1 MQVDAE
7 LEFERLRDVMVRTQ
21 LQPRGIRDPLVLA
34 AMGTVPREQF
44 VPWGWRDLAYD
55 DRPLPLDGATISQ
68 PYIVAYMT
76 ELARVEPGDRVLE
89 VGTGSGYQAAV
100 LSQMGADVYT
110 IEVRRGLA
118 LEAQRR
124 LAALGYER
132 VHVRSG
138 NAWPGWPEAA
148 PFDAILIT
156 AAAPKVPP
164 PLLEQLADGGRL
176 VAPIGGSTQ
185 QDLMVYIREGTELHE
200 QRFAPVAFV
209 PFIEP
214 SPTQN
219 H

>member
-1 MQVDAE
+1 VHVDTDPD
-7 LEFERLRDVMVRTQ
+7 FERLRRVMVRAQ
-21 LQPRGIRDPLVLA
+21 LQSRGIRDPRVLA
-34 AMGTVPREQF
+34 AMGAVPREQF
-44 VPWGWRDLAYD
+44 VPWGWHDRAYD

-89 VGTGSGYQAAV
+89 IGTGSGYQAAI
-100 LSQMGADVYT
+100 LSQMGAEVYT

-118 LEAQRR
+118 HEAKRR
-124 LAALGYER
+124 LAALGYDR
-132 VHVRSG
+132 VQVRAG

-148 PFDAILIT
+148 PFDAILMT
-156 AAAPKVPP
+156 AAATTVPP
-164 PLLEQLADGGRL
+164 PLLEQLAEGGRL
-176 VAPIGGSTQ
+176 VAPIGGSAQ
-185 QDLMVYIREGTELHE
+185 QDLMVYVREGTQLHE
-200 QRFAPVAFV
+200 QRVAPVMFV